1 MEASMIS
8 ITLANREVT
17 YLITALSNYQRQ
29 LLESVGEEMGDEYDD
44 LLVVG
49 HLIKRLNEAEKDAGI

>member
-1 MEASMIS
+1 MIS

-17 YLITALSNYQRQ
+17 YLLAALSSYQRQ

-49 HLIKRLNEAEKDAGI
+49 HLIKRLNQAEKDAEF